1 MRTYDRLFID
11 GQWLKPHTDTYVEVQ
26 SPATELPIG
35 QVPLAAVADVDRAV
49 RAARAAHESR
59 EWLELGPAERG
70 ERLAR
75 LAKALKARGDELA
88 ELISDEVGSP
98 RAWAANAQVGSAIG
112 VLRVHQRLAT
122 TYPWRETR
130 PALTGGTVLVRREP
144 VGVVAA
150 VVPWNAPLFTTALKI
165 APALLAGCP
174 VVLKPSLE
182 APLSLFVLAETAE
195 QAGIPRGILNVVP
208 ADDAVSAHLVAHPE
222 IDKVSFTGSTAVGR
236 RIAEACGRD
245 LRRLTLELGG
255 KSAAIV
261 ADDAE
266 ISDALIDA
274 LVLGAMAGSGQV
286 CTSLSRILIPR
297 TRYDDIVR
305 ALAERVRSLRVGDPA
320 DRATEIGPVISAQA
334 LERIEATVQQGAK
347 TARLVAGG
355 RRPADLT
362 TGHYFEPT
370 LFADVDTTSA
380 LARNEI
386 FGPVALAIEY
396 SDDDDA
402 VRIANDTPYGLAA
415 SVWTSD
421 PTRAERLAARLRA
434 GSVAVNSSAPID
446 LGSPFGGFKESG
458 IGREGGPEGVTGFIE
473 YQSILLAGATDE

>member
-11 GQWLKPHTDTYVEVQ
+11 GQWLKPHTDTHVEVH

-59 EWLELGPAERG
+59 EWLDLGPAERG

-208 ADDAVSAHLVAHPE
+208 ADDSVSAHLVAHPE

-261 ADDAE
+261 TDDAE
-266 ISDALIDA
+266 ISEALIDA

-286 CTSLSRILIPR
+286 CTSLSRILIPG
-297 TRYDDIVR
+297 TRYDEMVR
-305 ALAERVRSLRVGDPA
+305 ALADRVRSLRVGDPA

-334 LERIEATVQQGAK
+334 LQRIEATVEQGAK

-396 SDDDDA
+396 SDDDEA

-473 YQSILLAGATDE
+473 YQSILLGGTDE

>member
-1 MRTYDRLFID
+1 MERTTIHHRTQDRA
-11 GQWLKPHTDTYVEVQ
+11 GV
-26 SPATELPIG
+26 AGRLPG
-35 QVPLAAVADVDRAV
+35 GTQAVA
-49 RAARAAHESR
+49 
-59 EWLELGPAERG
+59 
-70 ERLAR
+70 
-75 LAKALKARGDELA
+75 
-88 ELISDEVGSP
+88 
-98 RAWAANAQVGSAIG
+98 
-112 VLRVHQRLAT
+112 
-122 TYPWRETR
+122 
-130 PALTGGTVLVRREP
+130 GG
-144 VGVVAA
+144 
-150 VVPWNAPLFTTALKI
+150 
-165 APALLAGCP
+165 
-174 VVLKPSLE
+174 
-182 APLSLFVLAETAE
+182 PLSLFVLAETAE
-195 QAGIPRGILNVVP
+195 QAGIPQGILNVVP
-208 ADDAVSAHLVAHPE
+208 ADDSVSAHLVAHPE

-261 ADDAE
+261 TDDAE
-266 ISDALIDA
+266 ISEALIDA

-286 CTSLSRILIPR
+286 CTSLSRILIPG
-297 TRYDDIVR
+297 TRYDEMVR
-305 ALAERVRSLRVGDPA
+305 ALADRVRSLRVGDPA

-334 LERIEATVQQGAK
+334 LQRIEATVEQGAK

-396 SDDDDA
+396 SDDDEA

-473 YQSILLAGATDE
+473 YQSILLGGTDE